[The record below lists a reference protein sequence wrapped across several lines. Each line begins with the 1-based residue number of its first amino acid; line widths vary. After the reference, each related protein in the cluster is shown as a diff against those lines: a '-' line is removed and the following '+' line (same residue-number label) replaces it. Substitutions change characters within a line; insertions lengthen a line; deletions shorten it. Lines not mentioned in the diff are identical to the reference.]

1 MPGMES
7 TDQPDPLLV
16 ALGQRIRS
24 LRRATGR
31 SQEDLAHV
39 AEVHRTYW
47 SDLERGTR
55 NPTVTTLARVAKAL
69 GVSLPELLI
78 SAGDS
83 LTIDAASEREVMHE

>member
-1 MPGMES
+1 MPGMEPNA
-7 TDQPDPLLV
+7 QPDPLLV
-16 ALGQRIRS
+16 LLGERIRS
-24 LRRATGR
+24 LRKATGR

-69 GVSLPELLI
+69 GVALPELLTVD
-78 SAGDS
+78 GDS
-83 LTIDAASEREVMHE
+83 SPNNTARGH